1 MVEVGEQVRTQPENR
16 AAALSMGAALTAV
29 IVASGSMWAS
39 AASFYVPATGG
50 WFVLVELTALTAVV
64 SGHVAR
70 RRAKRQGL
78 PGRWWALA
86 SIVAGWV
93 CALYA
98 GLVMVVAVGVF
109 AGFAVLFG
117 VVH

>member
-1 MVEVGEQVRTQPENR
+1 MVDTGEQVQTQPENR
-16 AAALSMGAALTAV
+16 AAAISLGAALTAA
-29 IVASGSMWAS
+29 IVASGSMWATPV
-39 AASFYVPATGG
+39 SFYMPATIG
-50 WFVLVELTALTAVV
+50 WFVFVQLAALTAIV
-64 SGHVAR
+64 SGHVAC

-86 SIVAGWV
+86 SIVTGWV

-117 VVH
+117 ALD

>member
-1 MVEVGEQVRTQPENR
+1 M
-16 AAALSMGAALTAV
+16 
-29 IVASGSMWAS
+29 
-39 AASFYVPATGG
+39 PATIG
-50 WFVLVELTALTAVV
+50 WFVLVEAAALTAII
-64 SGHVAR
+64 SGHIAR
-70 RRAKRQGL
+70 RRAKRHGL

-109 AGFAVLFG
+109 AGFAMLFG
-117 VVH
+117 AMH

>member
-1 MVEVGEQVRTQPENR
+1 MVDTGEQVRAQPENR
-16 AAALSMGAALTAV
+16 AAAISMGAALTAA

-39 AASFYVPATGG
+39 GVSFYMPVTIG
-50 WFVLVELTALTAVV
+50 WFVFVELAALTAVV

-70 RRAKRQGL
+70 RRAKHQRL

-93 CALYA
+93 CVLYA

-117 VVH
+117 VLD